1 MEAGYD
7 AAIGTLAHAW
17 LERIGRDGIAAWPA
31 TALASRLSAMRR
43 QLTRAGIPASQADA
57 AAEAVLETLQATLSD
72 PRGQWLLSQSGARR
86 EWPLIDAAGKISVI
100 DLALSTEDGWLI
112 VDYKTGRSQP
122 GESAEAFAARMRQR
136 HGEQLRRYCAQVTAL
151 DGRPTRA
158 ALYFPGAR
166 VDRPLTQEPPSMHC
180 PVPRQSRLVALCLAR
195 CVVVA
200 IVALPAASHA
210 LSPATHAERTSCAGE
225 GKTLRSRDA
234 ARPTQVEFINH
245 GKEIKTI
252 YWLNYE
258 GRRVYYAR
266 LQPGDSYI
274 QKTYVSHPWS

>member
-1 MEAGYD
+1 
-7 AAIGTLAHAW
+7 
-17 LERIGRDGIAAWPA
+17 
-31 TALASRLSAMRR
+31 
-43 QLTRAGIPASQADA
+43 
-57 AAEAVLETLQATLSD
+57 
-72 PRGQWLLSQSGARR
+72 
-86 EWPLIDAAGKISVI
+86 
-100 DLALSTEDGWLI
+100 
-112 VDYKTGRSQP
+112 
-122 GESAEAFAARMRQR
+122 
-136 HGEQLRRYCAQVTAL
+136 
-151 DGRPTRA
+151 
-158 ALYFPGAR
+158 
-166 VDRPLTQEPPSMHC
+166 MHC
-180 PVPRQSRLVALCLAR
+180 PVPRQTRLVALCLAR

-258 GRRVYYAR
+258 GRRVYYTR

-274 QKTYVSHPWS
+274 QKTYVSHPWVVTSDDLGTCETAVLPVRTPSITILN

>member
-158 ALYFPGAR
+158 ALYFPGRAR
-166 VDRPLTQEPPSMHC
+166 
-180 PVPRQSRLVALCLAR
+180 
-195 CVVVA
+195 
-200 IVALPAASHA
+200 
-210 LSPATHAERTSCAGE
+210 G
-225 GKTLRSRDA
+225 
-234 ARPTQVEFINH
+234 
-245 GKEIKTI
+245 
-252 YWLNYE
+252 
-258 GRRVYYAR
+258 
-266 LQPGDSYI
+266 
-274 QKTYVSHPWS
+274 

>member
-1 MEAGYD
+1 
-7 AAIGTLAHAW
+7 
-17 LERIGRDGIAAWPA
+17 
-31 TALASRLSAMRR
+31 
-43 QLTRAGIPASQADA
+43 
-57 AAEAVLETLQATLSD
+57 
-72 PRGQWLLSQSGARR
+72 
-86 EWPLIDAAGKISVI
+86 
-100 DLALSTEDGWLI
+100 
-112 VDYKTGRSQP
+112 
-122 GESAEAFAARMRQR
+122 
-136 HGEQLRRYCAQVTAL
+136 
-151 DGRPTRA
+151 
-158 ALYFPGAR
+158 
-166 VDRPLTQEPPSMHC
+166 MHC
-180 PVPRQSRLVALCLAR
+180 PVRARAGLSPFVSAR

-225 GKTLRSRDA
+225 GKTPGSRDA

-274 QKTYVSHPWS
+274 QKTTSRIPGS